1 MYKMAYQ
8 TVSIDNL
15 ASTIVQELQNYSD
28 EVAEAIKDDV
38 REVAKECVE
47 DIKENSPVKSGDYKK
62 GWKSKVT
69 FESRENIRI
78 TVYNSKKPQLA
89 HLLEYGHE
97 SNLMDGRV
105 EGKAH
110 IRPAELKAEK
120 ELTRRVEEA
129 VK

>member
-1 MYKMAYQ
+1 MAYQ

-15 ASTIVQELQNYSD
+15 AGAITQELKNYSD
-28 EVAEAIKDDV
+28 EVTEDIKEDV

-47 DIKENSPVKSGDYKK
+47 NIRDNSPVKSGDYKK
-62 GWKSKVT
+62 GWGSKVA
-69 FESRENIRI
+69 FENRETIRI
-78 TVYNSKKPQLA
+78 TVYNRKKPQLT

-97 SNLMDGRV
+97 SGTRNGRV

-110 IRPAELKAEK
+110 IRPAELEAEN
-120 ELTRRVEEA
+120 ELTRRIEEA

>member
-1 MYKMAYQ
+1 MAYQ
-8 TVSIDNL
+8 TVSIDNF

-28 EVAEAIKDDV
+28 EVAEETKEDV

-47 DIKENSPVKSGDYKK
+47 NIKENSPVKSGDYKK
-62 GWKSKVT
+62 GWKSKVA
-69 FESRENIRI
+69 FENRENIRV
-78 TVYNSKKPQLA
+78 TVYNSKKPQLT

-97 SNLMDGRV
+97 SNFRDERV

-120 ELTRRVEEA
+120 ELTRRIEEA